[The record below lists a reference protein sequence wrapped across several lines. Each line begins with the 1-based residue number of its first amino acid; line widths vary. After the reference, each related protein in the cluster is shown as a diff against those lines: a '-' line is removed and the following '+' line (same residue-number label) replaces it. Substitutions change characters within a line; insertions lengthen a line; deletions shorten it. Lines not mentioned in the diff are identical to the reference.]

1 MSGIQLSQRT
11 TLTANLIDVDAEWT
25 SPLAMP
31 EAAEQL
37 SPPPVVEEQLSH
49 GLVNPVAY
57 IKTRT
62 QILGGGQPS

>member
-1 MSGIQLSQRT
+1 
-11 TLTANLIDVDAEWT
+11 
-25 SPLAMP
+25 MP